1 MLGKERRERK
11 LSVLGSEEFG
21 EQSNDMFELWM
32 TFDAAPLTPPLS
44 PKGEEFLPNPVI
56 DECATCVKDRKLIKD
71 CMLFERNGTERQVSD
86 SEPKYS
92 NYSNCTCSR
101 RQRDCSISVIENCV
115 APTAVFPSCCIP
127 EKPKTDITPFTLT
140 FSMNVE
146 TPNMTSESES
156 EQSAQDSYETEAE
169 ADDDEIDVVSVTCNE
184 GVDEDMLEKGDDWNS
199 SSGASL
205 SATVAAMHNYTQQM
219 PKKAM
224 SMPPSPALQYEYE
237 RNPRPAQPNRKIFSS
252 PTSPVHKRSRRKLT
266 TNDLYRVAKQIRRAN
281 RNEERGKRAQ
291 HNTLER
297 QRRID
302 LRMSFEHLK
311 NLVPTPG
318 KERMSKVNILKFAAQ
333 YCKSLTKRQETLEA
347 QMKEEQ
353 EKNNKLRRRLSE
365 LKNGKSC

>member
-1 MLGKERRERK
+1 MCIR
-11 LSVLGSEEFG
+11 
-21 EQSNDMFELWM
+21 
-32 TFDAAPLTPPLS
+32 
-44 PKGEEFLPNPVI
+44 
-56 DECATCVKDRKLIKD
+56 
-71 CMLFERNGTERQVSD
+71 
-86 SEPKYS
+86 
-92 NYSNCTCSR
+92 SR
-101 RQRDCSISVIENCV
+101 RLTFGGQRTCLDLGDYAKYRPVYDPFTVPLKITCLKETPVYLLKPMRISSTNCV
-115 APTAVFPSCCIP
+115 
-127 EKPKTDITPFTLT
+127 ITIHW
-140 FSMNVE
+140 FSRF
-146 TPNMTSESES
+146 SESES
-156 EQSAQDSYETEAE
+156 ENSTQESYESEPE

-199 SSGASL
+199 SSGAAL

-237 RNPRPAQPNRKIFSS
+237 RNTRPTQSNRKIFSS

-365 LKNGKSC
+365 LKSGKSC

>member
-1 MLGKERRERK
+1 MLGKEYRERK
-11 LSVLGSEEFG
+11 FSILGGEDGG
-21 EQSNDMFELWM
+21 EQSNDMYDLWRTM
-32 TFDAAPLTPPLS
+32 EAVAPLTPPLS
-44 PKGEEFLPNPVI
+44 PKGEEFTHTFLI
-56 DECATCVKDRKLIKD
+56 EDDKCANCVKNGHIIKD
-71 CMLFERNGTERQVSD
+71 CMFSWEKD
-86 SEPKYS
+86 MKDAPEPPKC
-92 NYSNCTCSR
+92 SNCTCSR
-101 RQRDCSISVIENCV
+101 RNRDYSFSGENCV
-115 APTAVFPSCCIP
+115 APTAVFPSCCIQ
-127 EKPKTDITPFTLT
+127 EKPKTEIRTPFTLK
-140 FSMNVE
+140 FVNVE

-156 EQSAQDSYETEAE
+156 ENSIQESYDTDPEEE
-169 ADDDEIDVVSVTCNE
+169 NDDEIDVVSVTCND

-199 SSGASL
+199 NSGASL

-224 SMPPSPALQYEYE
+224 SMPPSPALQYDYE
-237 RNPRPAQPNRKIFSS
+237 RSTRPAQSSRKIFSS

-333 YCKSLTKRQETLEA
+333 YCKSLTKKQETLEA

-365 LKNGKSC
+365 LRSGKSC